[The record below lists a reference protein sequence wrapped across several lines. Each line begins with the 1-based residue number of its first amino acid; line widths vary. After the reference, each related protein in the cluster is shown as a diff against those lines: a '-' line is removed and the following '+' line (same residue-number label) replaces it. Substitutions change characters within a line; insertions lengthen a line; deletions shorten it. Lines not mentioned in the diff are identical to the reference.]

1 MPPTRRSRFTLTI
14 MTDQPSTDRRKQ
26 LRRYLWPAWWVL
38 MFVATHLP
46 KIPAPPVG
54 IRNAD
59 KVVHFLLY
67 FVLAML
73 GGRALIGAGRIKG
86 FGTLLTWAGV
96 CLIYA
101 AMDEWLQQFV
111 NRTPSV
117 HDWLA
122 DAAGVMAATLI
133 LSGFRIKD

>member
-1 MPPTRRSRFTLTI
+1 
-14 MTDQPSTDRRKQ
+14 
-26 LRRYLWPAWWVL
+26 

-46 KIPAPPVG
+46 KIPTPPVD
-54 IRNAD
+54 IWNFD
-59 KVVHFLLY
+59 KVIHGMMY
-67 FVLAML
+67 FVLTML
-73 GGRALIGAGRIKG
+73 GGRALIGAGRVKG

-117 HDWLA
+117 YDWLA
-122 DAAGVMAATLI
+122 DAAGIMAATLI
-133 LSGFRIKD
+133 LSNFRIKD